1 MVRRGTTLVV
11 DGSLLFVVVNGDE
24 GPGEKGLNNLGIWGE
39 PAGLPGRRIVVA
51 SLLGRLSGSGLRRSV
66 RRA

>member
-24 GPGEKGLNNLGIWGE
+24 GRGEKGLNNLGIGE
-39 PAGLPGRRIVVA
+39 NR
-51 SLLGRLSGSGLRRSV
+51 
-66 RRA
+66 